1 MMKKLLGCYLK
12 KTQKSKTQWNKEYNN
27 TGETPATRRAT
38 ITPLYSGKARLNNE
52 KVEVNLWIEMQYGD
66 DKELYLEIK
75 GKENEKTKEDIL
87 NLL

>member
-1 MMKKLLGCYLK
+1 MKKLLGCYLK
-12 KTQKSKTQWNKEYNN
+12 KTPKRKTQWNKEYNN
-27 TGETPATRRAT
+27 TGKTPAMRRAT

>member
-1 MMKKLLGCYLK
+1 MKKLLGCYLK
-12 KTQKSKTQWNKEYNN
+12 KTPKRKTQWNKEYKN
-27 TGETPATRRAT
+27 TGKTPAMRRAT
-38 ITPLYSGKARLNNE
+38 ITPLYSGKAKLNNE
-52 KVEVNLWIEMQYGD
+52 KVEVNLWIEMQSGD